1 MNTSSYHHGDEV
13 IDNTYTDRDVGMISI
28 LYLDKIKVICY
39 NVTGV
44 LLEEPM
50 RRISET
56 VGMNEVSALGFIGT
70 LATNV
75 TTFGMMRDMDDKGV
89 VLNSA
94 FAVSAAFTF
103 AGHLAFTM
111 SFNSAYVLPVIVGK
125 LVAGVCAVAIAWFMF
140 AKTSR
145 RP

>member
-1 MNTSSYHHGDEV
+1 MNV
-13 IDNTYTDRDVGMISI
+13 ISI
-28 LYLDKIKVICY
+28 VMLLFAVVGALDYLAGNRLGVGKEFER
-39 NVTGV
+39 GV
-44 LLEEPM
+44 LM
-50 RRISET
+50 
-56 VGMNEVSALGFIGT
+56 IGT

-111 SFNSAYVLPVIVGK
+111 SFNSEHVLPMIVGK
-125 LVAGVCAVAIAWFMF
+125 LVAGICAVVIARIMY
-140 AKTSR
+140 AKMNR
-145 RP
+145 NA